1 MKKLLSKEEIDSRLS
16 ELRDTL
22 NNGLVSV
29 NEEKKIIKE
38 IDDLEK
44 SLPLT
49 LPLAALEKEMDKIR
63 EQKKF

>member
-29 NEEKKIIKE
+29 NEEKKNN
-38 IDDLEK
+38 
-44 SLPLT
+44 
-49 LPLAALEKEMDKIR
+49 
-63 EQKKF
+63 

>member
-1 MKKLLSKEEIDSRLS
+1 MKKLMTKDEIESRLG
-16 ELRDTL
+16 ELKDTL

-49 LPLAALEKEMDKIR
+49 LPLAALEKEMDKLR
-63 EQKKF
+63 D